1 MVASFDQAVCHLAAG
16 IERVGDKVEG
26 LLHIRGTK
34 QIDHLVEQGAPI
46 TVATDEPT
54 MDVAGQGDR
63 KDAAGR
69 VREDAHRPQGVDHD
83 VFGLVGVRDLM
94 QELGARLLLAP
105 LGHPDAV
112 THHDQAVVDSQGRG
126 KQAKDHPRPQL
137 AQSVKFDGLAV
148 KAAQQPLIAP
158 GIEFGGA
165 HQAGDA
171 QQIAAHGESGGDGGK
186 PQKGQ
191 VTAQS
196 GSQQEKGF
204 V

>member
-1 MVASFDQAVCHLAAG
+1 MLASFDQAVCHLAAG

-54 MDVAGQGDR
+54 MDVAG
-63 KDAAGR
+63 R

-83 VFGLVGVRDLM
+83 VFWLVGVRDLM

-112 THHDQAVVDSQGRG
+112 THHDQAMVDSQGRG

>member
-1 MVASFDQAVCHLAAG
+1 
-16 IERVGDKVEG
+16 
-26 LLHIRGTK
+26 
-34 QIDHLVEQGAPI
+34 
-46 TVATDEPT
+46 
-54 MDVAGQGDR
+54 
-63 KDAAGR
+63 
-69 VREDAHRPQGVDHD
+69 
-83 VFGLVGVRDLM
+83 M